1 MTRTTTT
8 LEGVRLIIAKEL
20 HVEPDQVAL
29 DADLRG
35 ETLKAD
41 SLDLVN
47 LVMAFAMEF
56 GVEMNDNE
64 LQNVVSVGDVV
75 NYLERYLNPGRESLF
90 PPFQTL

>member
-1 MTRTTTT
+1 M
-8 LEGVRLIIAKEL
+8 
-20 HVEPDQVAL
+20 HVEPDEVTL

-47 LVMAFAMEF
+47 LGHGFRP
-56 GVEMNDNE
+56 GIWRVEMKDNE
-64 LQNVVSVGDVV
+64 LQNVVTVGDVV